1 MRILTN
7 KKALFLSATFCV
19 ATCSL
24 HAQDRTNNINQD
36 PKFEQLLNEKRKI
49 NTSISINDYYKIQ
62 IYSGDSEKA
71 KKTLSDFKQ
80 EFENIDGTI
89 IFNTPNYKVWIGNF
103 KTRIEAEKNLI
114 LIKKK
119 YKNVLLIKPNK

>member
-7 KKALFLSATFCV
+7 KKALLISATFCV

-49 NTSISINDYYKIQ
+49 NTSIAINDYYKIQ
-62 IYSGDSEKA
+62 IYSGD
-71 KKTLSDFKQ
+71 
-80 EFENIDGTI
+80 
-89 IFNTPNYKVWIGNF
+89 
-103 KTRIEAEKNLI
+103 
-114 LIKKK
+114 
-119 YKNVLLIKPNK
+119 